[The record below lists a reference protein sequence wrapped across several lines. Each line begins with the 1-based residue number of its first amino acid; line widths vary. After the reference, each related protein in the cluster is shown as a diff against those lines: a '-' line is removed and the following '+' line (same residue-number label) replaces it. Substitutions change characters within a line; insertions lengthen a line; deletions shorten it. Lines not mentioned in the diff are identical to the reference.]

1 MLPIFLKTEMMIFYA
16 STTHVLT
23 LLS

>member
-1 MLPIFLKTEMMIFYA
+1 MLPIFLKTEMMFFYA